1 MRSLKQRKAS
11 RINGARSNGPAT
23 PEGKNRI
30 AHNAIKHGLTAKAV
44 VLSNEDPALF
54 NLLFQSFLDRFQ
66 PADDPEFLLVERMAA
81 AEWRLRRSW
90 SIETALI
97 DLAMVRGMEKIE
109 ATVEELDE
117 TTRAAFALEDLA
129 KERTLSNIQHQESR
143 LERQYN
149 RACTQLMLLQ
159 AARKSAQPVPAPSD
173 QPPAPPLTK
182 IPPPQPTDS
191 KPPAPQQKILKN
203 EPEPPSDNLYH
214 LVLRTPDS
222 LKFDPSDPHS
232 EEDSCS

>member
-1 MRSLKQRKAS
+1 MRSDKQRNAS
-11 RINGARSNGPAT
+11 RINGARSGGPAT

-54 NLLFQSFLDRFQ
+54 NLLLQSFLDRFQ

-90 SIETALI
+90 SVETALI
-97 DLAMVRGMEKIE
+97 DVAMVRGMEQIE
-109 ATVEELDE
+109 ATMEVVDE
-117 TTRAAFALEDLA
+117 TSRAALALEDLA

-149 RACTQLMLLQ
+149 RAATQLMQLQ
-159 AARKSAQPVPAPSD
+159 AARKSAELEAAAASQP
-173 QPPAPPLTK
+173 QAPPVQVAESV
-182 IPPPQPTDS
+182 PQVTQ
-191 KPPAPQQKILKN
+191 PQILKN
-203 EPEPPSDNLYH
+203 KPEPPSENVYH

-222 LKFDPSDPHS
+222 LGIDPDDAQN
-232 EEDSCS
+232 EEDHVS